1 MRKKAAARILGL
13 IALAALLLAL
23 YLGHQLLQ
31 KFLEYRKIQDDMN
44 EIYRTMEIVA
54 KKDLEDDGETEKGQ
68 KADGWDEA
76 LTDEQKLEQYG
87 TLAWENPDM
96 VGWISINGTSVA
108 YPVMYTPQNPQFYL
122 RHNFKK
128 EYSSGGMVFIDESCR
143 MDGSDRNL
151 LIYGHHMRNGT
162 MFAQLTNYDSFEYW
176 KSHQTVEFSTLKEVG
191 TYQVVCA
198 FKQPASAIDEEFMRM
213 LLARTEEERTELLRT
228 IKELQFYETGVEVM
242 ENEKLITLATCEY
255 TYGDGR
261 FFVIAKKVES

>member
-1 MRKKAAARILGL
+1 MRKKAAVCISTLV
-13 IALAALLLAL
+13 ALAALILAL
-23 YLGHQLLQ
+23 YMGYQLLQ

-44 EIYRTMEIVA
+44 EIYRTMEIVT
-54 KKDLEDDGETEKGQ
+54 KKDREENGEAEKGQ
-68 KADGWDEA
+68 QADSREEA
-76 LTDEQKLEQYG
+76 LTDEQKLEQYAA
-87 TLAWENPDM
+87 LAQENPDM

-122 RHNFKK
+122 RRNFKK
-128 EYSSGGMVFIDESCR
+128 EYSSGGMIFIDESCR
-143 MDGSDRNL
+143 MDGSDNNL

-176 KSHQTVEFSTLKEVG
+176 KSHETVEFSTLDEVG

-213 LLARTEEERTELLRT
+213 LLAQTEEERAKLLRT
-228 IKELQFYETGVEVM
+228 IKGLQFYETGVEVM
-242 ENEKLITLATCEY
+242 ENEKMITLATCEY

-261 FFVIAKKVES
+261 FFVIAKKVEP